1 MKNPLKPKTLKLNS
15 KWGNKSLKG
24 LKAPIQSPKNIIQVE
39 ALDVLDLLEDDII
52 PKKVNFR
59 RLLVE
64 ETDTTITKTKTRAD
78 ERLLKSAK
86 VLERMVIQDA
96 NIDITFG

>member
-15 KWGNKSLKG
+15 KWGKALKG
-24 LKAPIQSPKNIIQVE
+24 SSQAPIQSPKNIIQDE

-59 RLLVE
+59 RLLV
-64 ETDTTITKTKTRAD
+64 
-78 ERLLKSAK
+78 
-86 VLERMVIQDA
+86 
-96 NIDITFG
+96 